1 MPPLER
7 ADRSPLDRV
16 YHFWYIAALMEREQP
31 IQVVFFKTEV
41 GNEPV
46 REWLKDL
53 SKEDRKIIGEDIKT
67 VQYSWPIGKPLVD
80 SLGQQIWEVR
90 SSLRSRLART
100 LFTVCEQEIVL
111 LHGFIKKVQKTP
123 NEDLQLAKKRR
134 SVYVRNYEKE

>member
-1 MPPLER
+1 
-7 ADRSPLDRV
+7 
-16 YHFWYIAALMEREQP
+16 MEREQP

-80 SLGQQIWEVR
+80 SLGQQMWEVR
-90 SSLRSRLART
+90 SSLRNRLART
-100 LFTVCEQEIVL
+100 LFTVCSQEIVL

-123 NEDLQLAKKRR
+123 SEDLKLAKKRR
-134 SVYVRNYEKE
+134 SVYVRSYEKE